1 MMENENI
8 SQAKKYMIKLP
19 VQKRSRETV
28 ASIKESATRLLVTV
42 PYHDITTD
50 KIAEMAGVS
59 IGSLYQFFANKEAI
73 ISAVMDDLIERDLTF
88 VRAGL
93 RQIPS
98 FQNHVGAVIDLVV
111 AMFQTELPLRMAL
124 QHAQGVLSHYEARRL
139 FTEQYQLALM
149 DLLPEIPGRNK
160 HVVAHVVVSTFLAA
174 MNVFLMQPNNQA
186 HAADLKRELGIMFER
201 YLRPEN

>member
-1 MMENENI
+1 MMQNENI

-73 ISAVMDDLIERDLTF
+73 ISAVMDDLIVRDLTF

-93 RQIPS
+93 R
-98 FQNHVGAVIDLVV
+98 
-111 AMFQTELPLRMAL
+111 
-124 QHAQGVLSHYEARRL
+124 
-139 FTEQYQLALM
+139 
-149 DLLPEIPGRNK
+149 
-160 HVVAHVVVSTFLAA
+160 
-174 MNVFLMQPNNQA
+174 
-186 HAADLKRELGIMFER
+186 
-201 YLRPEN
+201 